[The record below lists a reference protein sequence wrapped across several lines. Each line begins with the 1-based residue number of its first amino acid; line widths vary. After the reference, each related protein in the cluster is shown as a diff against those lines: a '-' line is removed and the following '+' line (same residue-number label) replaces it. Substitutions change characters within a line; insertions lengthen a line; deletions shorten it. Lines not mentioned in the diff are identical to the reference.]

1 MERGSRHGYIR
12 QNGTPERVWNKDGA
26 GPFRTE
32 GMRTEDAVQPE
43 QGKIHGLCGA
53 VSGPFEFETILK
65 VLVEFYKDG
74 GLRRRIKV
82 PRQNDGQ
89 FPSLDSHF
97 PESVEQVLDLFA
109 VDKPEGMEVF
119 PTGGGVQVK

>member
-1 MERGSRHGYIR
+1 MDISARMERLSVS
-12 QNGTPERVWNKDGA
+12 GT
-26 GPFRTE
+26 RT
-32 GMRTEDAVQPE
+32 VQARS
-43 QGKIHGLCGA
+43 A

-74 GLRRRIKV
+74 GLRRRIEV

-119 PTGGGVQVK
+119 PTGGGVQVKTVFKGIQAEIDQPYRQG